1 MRWLTA
7 ILLLLL
13 FGLAAIPATV
23 GTVSAWMARR
33 ADGVQPISYISR
45 DIHELSAA
53 RRRAGRRHDPDRHR
67 DDKPF

>member
-23 GTVSAWMARR
+23 GTVGAWMARR
-33 ADGVQPISYISR
+33 ADGVQRISYISR
-45 DIHELSAA
+45 EIHELSAA
-53 RRRAGRRHDPDRHR
+53 RRRAGHRHDPDRHG
-67 DDKPF
+67 DAKPF